1 MSIAMRACAAVA
13 ALSAHWAA
21 AAGPSV
27 PAIPIEWKATGVV
40 TTVGGI
46 SAGDVLAGALP
57 GDRLLFHARFDSVNF
72 WSEPTVRASLPYG
85 TPGAHGTAVEALSY
99 RLTSAAPVASVS
111 ITRDDVII
119 ATYSASEMFA
129 TVHDERAGAGAGRD
143 AVEFTI
149 VIDPHSLPEDFSGG
163 ARTLELSII
172 AVGPESAL
180 DSAGFPL
187 SLSIDDFTSVEFTF
201 TLLDEDSGETR
212 ALLSGVIEEWSWA
225 VVPAP
230 GSLSLSL
237 LAIPVA
243 LRRRR

>member
-13 ALSAHWAA
+13 ALSVHWAA
-21 AAGPSV
+21 AAGPSA

-40 TTVGGI
+40 TTVGGV

-57 GDRLLFHARFDSVNF
+57 GDRLLLHARFDAVDF
-72 WSEPTVRASLPYG
+72 WSESSDH
-85 TPGAHGTAVEALSY
+85 TPGAAVEAMSY

-119 ATYSASEMFA
+119 ATYYSSEMLA
-129 TVHDERAGAGAGRD
+129 TVHDERAGAGPGRD

-149 VIDPHSLPEDFSGG
+149 IIDPHSLPKDFSGG

-187 SLSIDDFTSVEFTF
+187 SLSVDDFTSVEFTF
-201 TLLDEDSGETR
+201 TLLDEDSGEAR

-225 VVPAP
+225 VVPGP
-230 GSLSLSL
+230 GTLSLAL